1 MGRYKTTDEEKQMAG
16 TFRPCKQNNQGSLPV
31 VKLSPEPPVGLTK
44 EARAAWTVAINNAP
58 DGLLSVMDFSV
69 LERWARNYALYRKIA
84 KQLDHE
90 ELEAVGADGSKAV
103 NPLLNA
109 LVKVQACMLACE
121 RELGFTPSAR
131 LRVSSLVRDKEGM
144 SDSNP
149 FEAF

>member
-1 MGRYKTTDEEKQMAG
+1 MGRYKTTDEEKKQMG
-16 TFRPCKQNNQGSLPV
+16 TFKPCRKNTQGNLPA

-58 DGLLSVMDFSV
+58 DGLLSVMDFSI

-90 ELEAVGADGSKAV
+90 ELEATGADGSRAV
-103 NPLLNA
+103 NPLINA
-109 LVKVQACMLACE
+109 LVKVQANLLACE

-131 LRVSSLVRDKEGM
+131 LRVSSLVRDKEGA
-144 SDSNP
+144 SDNP
-149 FEAF
+149 FGAF